1 MSLQHQ
7 QLNMF
12 YTVNSIVTKIFIN
25 VMWDCSKVN
34 KLIKKKRNMDRCLN
48 MSVWLKT
55 IPQNQNM
62 FRWPED
68 F

>member
-12 YTVNSIVTKIFIN
+12 YTVHAEYSIVTKIFIN

-34 KLIKKKRNMDRCLN
+34 KLIKKKRNMDRD
-48 MSVWLKT
+48 V
-55 IPQNQNM
+55 
-62 FRWPED
+62 
-68 F
+68 